1 MIFDFGS
8 YLLKTKNRFLY
19 LPTYLP
25 YWMLFIFPYKSDFPS
40 GSTYLQYK
48 ELLLAFLMV
57 VGVCTNKEFS
67 QLSII

>member
-1 MIFDFGS
+1 
-8 YLLKTKNRFLY
+8 
-19 LPTYLP
+19 
-25 YWMLFIFPYKSDFPS
+25 MLFIFPYKSDFPS